1 MLKKELTTGAGE
13 EAHVLMTV
21 GQHFYEK
28 GDMDVYYAGWSND
41 SGGYGKVDK
50 VPYWKTPGVDRVLKG
65 IFCTW
70 TFDSYPNSTS
80 IEKEAHEKDYMG
92 AIIIEIN
99 GAKVGCNL
107 DGPNLTTR
115 TAGDP
120 FNLKGSVGKVIP
132 IRFTPP
138 PNRISIRKSSRYL
151 PALERRAW

>member
-21 GQHFYEK
+21 GQHFYEQ

-50 VPYWKTPGVDRVLKG
+50 VPYWKTPGVDRILKG

-70 TFDSYPNSTS
+70 MFDSYPNNTS
-80 IEKEAHEKDYMG
+80 IEKEFGERDYMG
-92 AIIIEIN
+92 AITIEIN
-99 GAKVGCNL
+99 GAKVACDL
-107 DGPNLTTR
+107 DGPNLTAR
-115 TAGDP
+115 ADGDP

-138 PNRISIRKSSRYL
+138 YRISIRKSSRHL
-151 PALERRAW
+151 PALKRRAW